1 MDLQSDA
8 FFGTCTNYR
17 IYMEKIP
24 KNVSV
29 EFLGY
34 YARDNIKVDQVKVSF
49 SSPTWLSHPL
59 QYQGSNI
66 GWTATNFQTY
76 EDGGVHVISP
86 LQLKNP
92 GT

>member
-8 FFGTCTNYR
+8 FFGTCANYE

-24 KNVSV
+24 KNVSI

-76 EDGGVHVISP
+76 EDGGVHVISQ